1 MGTSLLPPIGG
12 LPGLLDLAASRP
24 RPTSGA
30 GRAKHYGSYRA
41 CVVLVKGVIGGGK
54 QKALRPETVFAW
66 VYGFLRLSWYPKTDN
81 PPGGTGDSRDREIG
95 SSIFKIDFQYR
106 GLGPMREQ
114 GVAKQLSS
122 RFGSFPL
129 SER

>member
-12 LPGLLDLAASRP
+12 LPGLLDPAASRP

-30 GRAKHYGSYRA
+30 GRTKHYGSYRA
-41 CVVLVKGVIGGGK
+41 CVVLVEGVIGGGNRK
-54 QKALRPETVFAW
+54 LFVLKRCSLGSTAF
-66 VYGFLRLSWYPKTDN
+66 YGYAWYPKTDN
-81 PPGGTGDSRDREIG
+81 PPGGTLDRRDREIG
-95 SSIFKIDFQYR
+95 SSNFNIDFHYW

-114 GVAKQLSS
+114 GMAKQLSS
-122 RFGSFPL
+122 RFVSFPL